1 MLQTSRSY
9 GAKII
14 FQYSML
20 HTFRGYGVEIIFQ
33 YSMLQT
39 YCPYGAIINFI
50 AYCLLPIALCAMLYA
65 LCYFP
70 WHCLYFFPLPH
81 GQGSFLPTLGSS
93 RLTVSTIVSGRRP
106 AAAAAFLLA
115 ASSTRFVLILLKSVF
130 CSLASRTS
138 SLPCII
144 KCPRDK

>member
-65 LCYFP
+65 ISRGTAYISSHF
-70 WHCLYFFPLPH
+70 HMDKDH
-81 GQGSFLPTLGSS
+81 SFQP
-93 RLTVSTIVSGRRP
+93 
-106 AAAAAFLLA
+106 
-115 ASSTRFVLILLKSVF
+115 
-130 CSLASRTS
+130 
-138 SLPCII
+138 
-144 KCPRDK
+144 